1 MPGFISWRWIELRK
15 LAMII
20 DGIFARLFNTV
31 IHFHNGRL
39 VSASVTIIGSRKD
52 RHHCSI
58 VLPLVAFH
66 HQLVR
71 TGNKVQTVNVRELL
85 RNVLAKC
92 VTRSPRGNSP
102 TATVVMRAK
111 QFVSTIYFL
120 SDTCLLITTVVLET
134 YRSSGSDQTK
144 SHMGPS
150 WGTSWTRSKSRA

>member
-1 MPGFISWRWIELRK
+1 MSTCVHQSSLFTDGRFVVINHHHAQYLQKVVRSSWTLMPGFISWRWIELRK

-31 IHFHNGRL
+31 IHFHNGSL

-71 TGNKVQTVNVRELL
+71 TGNKVQTINVRELL

-111 QFVSTIYFL
+111 QFVSTILF
-120 SDTCLLITTVVLET
+120 SF
-134 YRSSGSDQTK
+134 RSL
-144 SHMGPS
+144 
-150 WGTSWTRSKSRA
+150 